1 MENFTFE
8 IQGANVETLLLTS
21 NMYVFAYFNYTLA
34 NTKYDRLSKYRNNQQ
49 LYGPEIYDSSGKRTQ
64 LHNLKHAIR
73 KSKNM

>member
-49 LYGPEIYDSSGKRTQ
+49 LYGLEIYDSNGKRTQ